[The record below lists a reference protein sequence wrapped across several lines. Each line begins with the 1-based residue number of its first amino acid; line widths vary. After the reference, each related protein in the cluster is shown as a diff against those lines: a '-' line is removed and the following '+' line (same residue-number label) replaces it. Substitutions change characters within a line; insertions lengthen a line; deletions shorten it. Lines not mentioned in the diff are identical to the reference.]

1 MVGYKYFSV
10 DECKCNSNICAIL
23 QLHNTTF
30 CSLETSRNLFHFQ
43 IKNFFSD
50 YNSADGVN
58 KTKPKRWYEICNCLP
73 KRIII
78 IDLLYMLPTFD
89 TGVGNLGMTIILRP
103 SNLSTTNNGGCHQL
117 VLINQIRIFQLF
129 LNEGEPPLTSPAL
142 KQRPTRISIQNDN
155 IKFMNISNGLVD
167 EAQMEN
173 KHYRLQSMLK
183 CK

>member
-1 MVGYKYFSV
+1 MVRCHSRPATGHLCKGCLIKKISMVGCKYFCV
-10 DECKCNSNICAIL
+10 DECKYNSNICAIL

-43 IKNFFSD
+43 IKNFFSG
-50 YNSADGVN
+50 YNSADCVN

-89 TGVGNLGMTIILRP
+89 TGVGNLGMTIILLP
-103 SNLSTTNNGGCHQL
+103 SNLFTTNNSGCHPL

-129 LNEGEPPLTSPAL
+129 LNEGEPPLTSPDSS
-142 KQRPTRISIQNDN
+142 R
-155 IKFMNISNGLVD
+155 GLH
-167 EAQMEN
+167 ASQ
-173 KHYRLQSMLK
+173 YRMMILSL
-183 CK
+183 